1 MFAMFAIFKIIGVLL
16 RNQLVL
22 KPAAWPAARAVKR
35 HVQSVG
41 LEPRSVQLWLGL
53 APPNNLHLL
62 VVFKSDAELEQ
73 CRRCNLEA
81 TALQLFRERLSR
93 SIYPKP
99 AASQAIVAFHSHEEI
114 MRGGGYYRYFK

>member
-62 VVFKSDAELEQ
+62 VVFKSDAELASFWCETSPAGATQESPGRKPWEQ
-73 CRRCNLEA
+73 G
-81 TALQLFRERLSR
+81 Q
-93 SIYPKP
+93 
-99 AASQAIVAFHSHEEI
+99 
-114 MRGGGYYRYFK
+114 